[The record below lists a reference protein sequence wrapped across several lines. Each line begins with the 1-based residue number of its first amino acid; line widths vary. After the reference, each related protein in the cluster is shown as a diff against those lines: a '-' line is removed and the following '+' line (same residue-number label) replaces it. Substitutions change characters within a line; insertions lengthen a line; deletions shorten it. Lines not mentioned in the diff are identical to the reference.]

1 LHFKSIIHDSGASCR
16 RITGETLMS
25 LSRRQFLGR
34 TAVSAAAAP
43 ILMTSGLAV
52 GKAAALSADDV
63 DYSMGFPPD
72 ALRLGFNENT
82 LGPSPKAIAA
92 ATAGIPGSFRYALS
106 GMLAPYIAKHHEV
119 DKEWVLMGN
128 GSTEVL
134 TLLPAAFLRDGGN
147 VVSTLET
154 WDEMLV
160 VAQNMGRTVK
170 HVNLL
175 KQKGYAYDIDGLLA
189 AVDSDTRLFMLISPN
204 NPTGTSLEYADLK
217 KIADALPKK
226 VVFVIDQAYA
236 DYLPNGKTG
245 IDLIREG
252 HRNVLVTR
260 TFSKAH
266 ALAGLRCGYGIGH
279 PDILKEI
286 AKFGCGPGSI
296 NMAVFGAVQGSLE
309 DPEHIERARTHVQS
323 VRTYFDQQC
332 RTLGLEMVAGVSPF
346 ALIGVGEG
354 RGKLVQDELRKRKIF
369 INDGAHWHLP
379 QFIRVSYG
387 RDNENQIFFSALTSI
402 MQGKKTA

>member
-1 LHFKSIIHDSGASCR
+1 
-16 RITGETLMS
+16 MS

-34 TAVSAAAAP
+34 TSVAAAAVP
-43 ILMTSGLAV
+43 ILMTSGLAAS
-52 GKAAALSADDV
+52 KAAALSADDI
-63 DYSMGFPPD
+63 DFSMGFPED

-92 ATAGIPGSFRYALS
+92 ATAGIPGSFRYALG
-106 GMLAPYIAKHHEV
+106 GMLRPYIAKHHGV

-154 WDEMLV
+154 WDEMLA
-160 VAQNMGRTVK
+160 VAENMGKTVK

-175 KQKGYAYDIDGLLA
+175 KQKGYAYDIGGLLA

-204 NPTGTSLEYADLK
+204 NPTGSSLDYADLK

-226 VVFVIDQAYA
+226 VLFVIDQAYA
-236 DYLPNGKTG
+236 DYLPDGKTG
-245 IDLIREG
+245 IDLVREG
-252 HRNVLVTR
+252 YRNVLVTR

-279 PDILKEI
+279 PDIFKEI
-286 AKFGCGPGSI
+286 TKFGCGPGSI

-309 DPEHIERARTHVQS
+309 DPEHIERARTHVRS

-332 RTLGLEMVAGVSPF
+332 RKLGLEMVAGVSPF
-346 ALIGVGEG
+346 ALIAVGEG
-354 RGKLVQDELRKRKIF
+354 KGKVVQDELRKRKIF
-369 INDGAHWHLP
+369 INDGARWHLP
-379 QFIRVSYG
+379 DFIRVSYG
-387 RDNENQIFFSALTSI
+387 RDNENQLFFNALTSI
-402 MQGKKTA
+402 MQGEKTA